1 MNGELERQLRD
12 EAEANRDAPLPGDTL
27 GTRPNPGRS
36 TVYSVRLTADEVAA
50 VQDAADRAG
59 LPASTLVRSWIVERL
74 KSGSPSAAE
83 ANLRALIHEEVYA
96 AVHEALA
103 S

>member
-1 MNGELERQLRD
+1 MNSELEQQVRD
-12 EAEANRDAPLPGDTL
+12 EAEANRDTPLPSDVV
-27 GTRPNPGRS
+27 GTRPNLNRS
-36 TVYSVRLTADEVAA
+36 SVYSVRLTVDEVAA
-50 VQDAADRAG
+50 VQAVADQAG

-74 KSGSPSAAE
+74 NSANPSAAG
-83 ANLRALIHEEVYA
+83 ATLRALIHEEVYA

>member
-1 MNGELERQLRD
+1 MTGGLEQQLRD
-12 EAEANRDAPLPGDTL
+12 EAEANRDTPLPGDV
-27 GTRPNPGRS
+27 GTRPNLNRS
-36 TVYSVRLTADEVAA
+36 TVYSVRLTVDEVAA
-50 VQDAADRAG
+50 VQAVADQAG

-74 KSGSPSAAE
+74 NSADPSAAG
-83 ANLRALIHEEVYA
+83 ATLRALIHEEVYA

>member
-1 MNGELERQLRD
+1 MNSELEQQLRD
-12 EAEANRDAPLPGDTL
+12 QAEANRDAPLPSDAV
-27 GTRPNPGRS
+27 GTRPNLKRS
-36 TVYSVRLTADEVAA
+36 TVYSVRLTVDEVAA
-50 VQDAADRAG
+50 LQAVAEQAG

-74 KSGSPSAAE
+74 NSADPSAAGTT
-83 ANLRALIHEEVYA
+83 LRALIHEEVYA